1 MELNMTIDITA
12 QDGYGERTEDCK
24 QAEQEYKERIKNVLA
39 SECKY
44 YTLPDIMK
52 MLEREKQ
59 DVERKYEV
67 IIIRNIKKHRISG
80 CQCFC

>member
-12 QDGYGERTEDCK
+12 QDGYGERTKDCK

-80 CQCFC
+80 

>member
-1 MELNMTIDITA
+1 MELNLTIDITA
-12 QDGYGERTEDCK
+12 QDSYGERTEVCK
-24 QAEQEYKERIKNVLA
+24 QAEQEYKERTKNVLA

-59 DVERKYEV
+59 DVELKYEV
-67 IIIRNIKKHRISG
+67 IIIRNIKKHRING
-80 CQCFC
+80 